1 MQLQSIPVHDLE
13 SLLECLDV
21 EEASEV
27 CLDDD
32 MSLFGVDRYVARS
45 HRKRIVVDRRL
56 AVMLRADGAWWQGDV
71 VRDPCAVA

>member
-1 MQLQSIPVHDLE
+1 MRQQVDDLDT
-13 SLLECLDV
+13 LLETLDV
-21 EEASEV
+21 EESSEI

-56 AVMLRADGAWWQGDV
+56 AVILRTAGAWWEGDV
-71 VRDPCAVA
+71 TRDPCAVA